1 MSDALTPRG
10 NNLVKINGYTPDE
23 YAEVMA
29 RLNASQSIQRVMQGQ
44 GTKAA
49 FDLVPTGIQGRPQ
62 PPDRNDSS
70 MQDAYLQNELVF
82 ACVEARTKAFSAPRL
97 IVQKHNTDGTWS
109 EIVGHPLRSLM
120 LWPNDDMDEAGF
132 AEAVGVSCDTVG
144 RFYAEKVRSNLG
156 AVVELH
162 PLDPTK
168 ISPVP
173 GAGNKVENY
182 IFKDGS
188 KSVTL
193 KAEDVLVRMNAHPKS
208 KWRGLS
214 PVAVCLGTVDADS
227 AQTDYVR
234 AFFNN
239 AGTPSGVLKV
249 KGTYTQE
256 QSDAVRAKWRERFGR
271 NWGRQHDLAVLDDN
285 AEYMQIG
292 SDLNKLDSEIMRSIS
307 ESRICM
313 VFDVPPLVIYAYVGL
328 LRSTYS
334 NLKEAWSG
342 FWESTL
348 MPMSTSYA
356 SWLTRNLLPE
366 FEGIDKVKSEMVR
379 CAFDYTQVQA
389 LQENA
394 TELETRARG
403 AFIDGGITLNELRE
417 VLKKK
422 PDPAG
427 DYYLRKL
434 VFVATP
440 YGADVSV
447 GAAPSEAIVEPQKLL
462 PPGRRTVALK
472 ASTRSRDAIQK
483 AIQKDL
489 EKYVVG
495 QYEKA
500 ARAVVQ

>member
-1 MSDALTPRG
+1 MPRSG
-10 NNLVKINGYTPDE
+10 
-23 YAEVMA
+23 
-29 RLNASQSIQRVMQGQ
+29 GQ
-44 GTKAA
+44 FKAA
-49 FDLVPTGIQGRPQ
+49 YDLVPVGMQGRPQ
-62 PPDRNDSS
+62 PPDRNDGAL
-70 MQDAYLQNELVF
+70 QDAYLQNELVF

-97 IVQKHNTDGTWS
+97 IVQKRNSDGTWS
-109 EIVGHPLRSLM
+109 EIIGHPMRGLM
-120 LWPNDDMDEAGF
+120 MWPNDDMDEAGF
-132 AEAVGVSCDTVG
+132 GEAVGVSCDTVG

-168 ISPVP
+168 ISVVP
-173 GAGNKVENY
+173 GPGNTVQNY

-193 KAEDVLVRMNAHPKS
+193 KAEDVLVRINAHPKS
-208 KWRGLS
+208 KWKGLS

-239 AGTPSGVLKV
+239 SGTPAGVLKV
-249 KGTYTQE
+249 KGTYSQE
-256 QSDAVRAKWRERFGR
+256 QTDALRAKWRERFGR
-271 NWGRQHDLAVLDDN
+271 AWGRQHDVAVLDDN
-285 AEYMQIG
+285 AEYQQMG

-313 VFDVPPLVIYAYVGL
+313 VFDVPPLVIYSYVGL
-328 LRSTYS
+328 LRATYG
-334 NLKEAWSG
+334 NLPEAWRG
-342 FWESTL
+342 FWLSTL

-366 FEGIDKVKSEMVR
+366 FEGVDKVKLELVR
-379 CAFDYTQVQA
+379 CYFDYSQVEA

-394 TELETRARG
+394 TEKETRAG
-403 AFIDGGITLNELRE
+403 NAFTNGGITLNEYRE
-417 VLKKK
+417 VMNKK

-427 DYYLRKL
+427 NYYVRKL
-434 VFVATP
+434 IFVATP
-440 YGADVSV
+440 YGSDVSV
-447 GAAPSEAIVEPQKLL
+447 GADPAEAVTEPQKLL

-489 EKYVVG
+489 EKYVAG

-500 ARAVVQ
+500 AKAVVQ